1 VPATVT
7 ATFPRRPG
15 ARWRSWGALLGC
27 VAALAAH
34 AQPATTTTTNATL
47 REFYFQTTGIE
58 QGLAENTVSAIL
70 QDQQGYLW
78 VGSDGPLQR
87 YDGYRFVNYAPAAN
101 QNIASPSIAALAQ
114 DTAGRIWVGTTENG
128 LLRLLP
134 GAQSLEKV
142 AIDAA
147 DVHSAYTL
155 LADAKHGLW
164 VGSERG
170 ILLVDP
176 ASGALR
182 QRWNLSSAG
191 VAPFVRGLAMTPD
204 GMLWVAATNGL
215 WRVDPDA
222 MQAERIDAAR
232 IAAASTLLVDS
243 AGRLRVGTADGLYG
257 VDGGGNAQRL
267 WPAQGSFAVNAI
279 AEDPRQRLW
288 LGVSGHGIAI
298 VEPVGDRTRWLRP
311 DPLTPGSLSDNDVT
325 LLMLDRSGLLWLG
338 SHDRGLSRTDPAGT
352 PFRYVADH
360 NANIESPDLNNVAA
374 LAADAR
380 GDVWIGGAGGL
391 KRYRI
396 DENRF
401 ESETRITVLDGDRAG
416 SPQSMPAV
424 NAIAASDTGGFWLAT
439 TLGVGR
445 FDPQK
450 HALAL
455 LAEPVDGAQ
464 RSIADAQPHSLAVG
478 SGRRLWIGMMRGG
491 LARYDIDS
499 GRWTRFRHDGMHD
512 NEGLGSNAVFALH
525 EDRNGRLWVGTSNGL
540 NLVDPAS
547 GVMRLFRHVQDDV
560 HSLSSNAVLSIHE
573 NSNGELWI
581 GTQSG
586 LNRLDALDVQRAHF
600 SHWPQGLD
608 AGAIHSIEDD
618 GLGRLWLGTSR
629 GFASLDTTSNTW
641 QAYAPAQGLQG
652 LNFNSGAS
660 TRLSGG
666 ELAFGGGNGIAM
678 FRPQNVVGSRFVAP
692 VVLTAVQVGANET
705 AAPSDHVRM
714 RTRDGVVRFEFAAL
728 DYAAPERNRF
738 AYQLEGF
745 DERWIEAGSRNEAV
759 YANLESGHYV
769 FRVRGSNRDG
779 FWSPAIARAD
789 LDVIPPWWSSLAAKT
804 AYVLLGFAA
813 VFALL
818 RAQRMRHREVMSHH
832 HDLRDREDRL
842 RLALWGS
849 GDDFW
854 DWDMAGDRI
863 MFTGSRQLFMGADAR
878 TDAKFSHWF
887 RDNLHPDDAAQVER
901 NLDAHTR
908 GDTETYEAEYRL
920 RTRDGNWVW
929 ILARGRIVERDAHG
943 QPLRMCGTTR
953 DITAD
958 RAAAQERRIA
968 HEVLR
973 SMGEAVVVT
982 DLDFRFTT
990 VNPAFTHMTGW
1001 QLAEVRGEPI
1011 SVLDCA
1017 RQPGDV
1023 YRDLREKLAANG
1035 EWRGE
1040 LWQRRKD
1047 GEEFLSWC
1055 EVLEVRDSGGARTHF
1070 VSVITDITDRKRAE
1084 QELRYLANYDA
1095 LTGLPNR
1102 SLLIERIDQGIA
1114 RARRTEKRL
1123 AVLFLDLDRFKH
1135 VNDSM
1140 GHAAGD
1146 SLLRAAGARLRHI
1159 VRGNDSV
1166 ARIGGDEFTVVLED
1180 IDASA
1185 DAEAIAGKILSAF
1198 EEPLELD
1205 NGQEVVISASIGIS
1219 LFPDHGAT
1227 ANDLLKFA
1235 DTAMYQAKEHGRRIW
1250 MIYIE
1255 AMDAAARLRAM
1266 TVAAMRKALE
1276 RDEFQLRYQPKMSLQ
1291 DERITGFEALLRWR
1305 SAEMGDISPGVFIPI
1320 AEETGMIVEIG
1331 DWVIEQA
1338 CHQLARWRDEGLGD
1352 VALSINLSVAQL
1364 MHTDLVRRLSDVLAA
1379 HDIPPSLLELELT
1392 ESMVMA
1398 NAEQSITMLRRL
1410 KAVGVSLAIDDF
1422 GTGYSS
1428 LSYLKRLPIDALK
1441 IDKEFVGDL
1450 TSDPDDEAITA
1461 TVIAMAHSLGL
1472 NVIAEGVEHVEQVN
1486 YLREQDCDEIQGH
1499 WLSEP
1504 LRPEQCPA
1512 FMQAH
1517 AQKLAVRASRVEA
1530 AHR

>member
-1 VPATVT
+1 M
-7 ATFPRRPG
+7 
-15 ARWRSWGALLGC
+15 
-27 VAALAAH
+27 
-34 AQPATTTTTNATL
+34 L

-58 QGLAENTVSAIL
+58 QGLAGNTVGALL
-70 QDQQGYLW
+70 QDHTGYLW
-78 VGSDGPLQR
+78 IASDGLQR
-87 YDGYRFVNYAPAAN
+87 YDGYRFVNYTQPEGENAAPIVAT
-101 QNIASPSIAALAQ
+101 ALAE
-114 DTAGRIWVGTTENG
+114 DASNRLWVGTLGDG
-128 LLRLLP
+128 LLKLAP
-134 GAQSLEKV
+134 GARALEKV
-142 AIDAA
+142 AAIHAA
-147 DVHSAYTL
+147 SVHAL
-155 LADAKHGLW
+155 LVDPARGLW

-176 ASGALR
+176 DTGESRRHWSLPNAGPMRILHRFALTSDGAL
-182 QRWNLSSAG
+182 WI
-191 VAPFVRGLAMTPD
+191 
-204 GMLWVAATNGL
+204 AASDGL
-215 WRVDPDA
+215 WRLDPDA
-222 MQAERIDAAR
+222 PAAQRIDASHILSAG
-232 IAAASTLLVDS
+232 TLFVDT
-243 AGRLRVGTADGLYG
+243 AGRLRIGTPDGLYG
-257 VDGGGNAQRL
+257 IDGQGHAQRV
-267 WPAQGSFAVNAI
+267 WPVEGGFPVTAV
-279 AEDPRQRLW
+279 AEDAQQRLW
-288 LGVSGHGIAI
+288 LGVPGQGIAI
-298 VEPVGDRTRWLRP
+298 LDADVKHARWLRP
-311 DPLTPGSLSDNDVT
+311 DPLTPGSLSDADVT
-325 LLMLDRSGLLWLG
+325 LLMLDRSGLLWAG
-338 SHDRGLSRTDPAGT
+338 THDHGLSRTDPAGT
-352 PFRYVADH
+352 PFRYVADRG
-360 NANIESPDLNNVAA
+360 NADSIDVNGVLA
-374 LAADAR
+374 LAAGAG
-380 GDVWIGGAGGL
+380 GDLWVGEAGGL
-391 KRYRI
+391 KRYLL

-401 ESETRITVLDGDRAG
+401 EYESRVTVLDDGRPRAAQ
-416 SPQSMPAV
+416 PMPAV
-424 NAIAASDTGGFWLAT
+424 TAIEAADA
-439 TLGVGR
+439 GR
-445 FDPQK
+445 FWVATALGIGLFDPSV
-450 HALAL
+450 HTLAL
-455 LAEPVDGAQ
+455 LTEAGAERAPL
-464 RSIADAQPHSLAVG
+464 INAQPHCLVVG
-478 SGRRLWIGMMRGG
+478 SGRRLWIGTLRGG
-491 LARYDIDS
+491 LARYRIDD
-499 GRWTRFRHDGMHD
+499 GQWTQFRHDPAHKD
-512 NEGLGSNAVFALH
+512 DGLGSNTVFAIA
-525 EDRNGRLWVGTSNGL
+525 EDRKGRVWVGTANGL
-540 NLVDPAS
+540 NLVDPES
-547 GVMRLFRHVQDDV
+547 GALRLFRHVPDDV

-573 NSNGELWI
+573 SADGQMWI

-586 LNRLDALDVQRAHF
+586 LNRLETLDAEHARF
-600 SHWPQGLD
+600 SRWPQGGD
-608 AGAIHSIEDD
+608 IVSSIQAIEDD
-618 GLGRLWLGTSR
+618 GLGRLWLGTNR
-629 GFASLDTTSNTW
+629 GLASLDTISNTW
-641 QAYAPAQGLQG
+641 QSYGSAQGVQG
-652 LNFNSGAS
+652 LKFSSGAS
-660 TRLSGG
+660 ARLRNG
-666 ELAFGGGNGIAM
+666 ELAFGGSDGINL
-678 FRPQNVVGSRFVAP
+678 FRPQGVVGSRFAAP
-692 VVLTAVQVGANET
+692 VVLTAVQIGASNAVPARE
-705 AAPSDHVRM
+705 DDGHVRM
-714 RTRDGVVRFEFAAL
+714 RARDGVVRFEFAAL
-728 DYAAPERNRF
+728 DYAVPERNRF

-745 DERWIEAGSRNEAV
+745 DERWIEAGSRHEAV
-759 YANLESGHYV
+759 YTNLASGSYV

-779 FWSPAIARAD
+779 FWSPVIARAD
-789 LDVIPPWWSSLAAKT
+789 LEVIPPWWGSLAAKT
-804 AYVLLGFAA
+804 AWLLLGLAA

-818 RAQRMRHREVMSHH
+818 HAQRMRHRETLLHH
-832 HDLRDREDRL
+832 RDLRDREDRL

-854 DWDMAGDRI
+854 DWDLISDRFV
-863 MFTGSRQLFMGADAR
+863 MTGSRELFTNDGTN
-878 TDAKFSHWF
+878 TDSPFRHWF
-887 RDNLHPDDAAQVER
+887 REHVHPDDLAYVEQH
-901 NLDAHTR
+901 LDAHSR
-908 GDTETYEAEYRL
+908 GDVETYEAEYRL
-920 RTRDGNWVW
+920 RTRDGDWVW

-953 DITAD
+953 NVTAE

-973 SMGEAVVVT
+973 SMGEAVAVT

-990 VNPAFTHMTGW
+990 INPAFTRMTGW
-1001 QLAEVRGEPI
+1001 TQDEIRGRPA
-1011 SVLDCA
+1011 SLLDCA
-1017 RQPGDV
+1017 RQSGDA
-1023 YRDLREKLAANG
+1023 YRDLREKLIASG
-1035 EWRGE
+1035 QWRGE

-1055 EVLEVRDSGGARTHF
+1055 EVLEVCDTGGARTHF
-1070 VSVITDITDRKRAE
+1070 VAVITDITDRKRAE

-1102 SLLIERIDQGIA
+1102 SLLVERIDQGIE
-1114 RARRTEKRL
+1114 RAQRNEGRL

-1166 ARIGGDEFTVVLED
+1166 ARIGGDEFTLVVED
-1180 IDASA
+1180 IEHGG
-1185 DAEAIAGKILSAF
+1185 DAEVVAGKILAAF

-1219 LFPDHGAT
+1219 LYPDHAD
-1227 ANDLLKFA
+1227 AAKDLLKFA
-1235 DTAMYQAKEHGRRIW
+1235 DTAMYQAKEHGRRTW
-1250 MIYIE
+1250 MVYIE

-1276 RDEFQLRYQPKMSLQ
+1276 RDEFQLRYQPKMSLH

-1338 CHQLARWRDEGLGD
+1338 CRQLARWRDEGLVD

-1364 MHTDLVRRLSDVLAA
+1364 MHADLVRRLSDVLAA

-1410 KAVGVSLAIDDF
+1410 KAIGVSLAIDDF

-1504 LRPEQCPA
+1504 LKPEQCPA

-1517 AQKLAVRASRVEA
+1517 AQPPAARAGGVET

>member
-1 VPATVT
+1 M
-7 ATFPRRPG
+7 
-15 ARWRSWGALLGC
+15 
-27 VAALAAH
+27 
-34 AQPATTTTTNATL
+34 
-47 REFYFQTTGIE
+47 REFYFQTTSIE
-58 QGLAENTVSAIL
+58 QGLTENTVSAVL
-70 QDQQGYLW
+70 QDREGYLW

-87 YDGYRFVNYAPAAN
+87 YDGYRFVNYAPAAD
-101 QNIASPSIAALAQ
+101 QNIGSIAIAALAE
-114 DTAGRIWVGTTENG
+114 DKAGRIWVGTTDSG
-128 LLRLLP
+128 LLRRAP

-142 AIDAA
+142 AVDSTDMRGARA
-147 DVHSAYTL
+147 L
-155 LADAKHGLW
+155 LADAAHGLW

-170 ILLVDP
+170 VSLIDPDTGQLLRNWSL
-176 ASGALR
+176 AQSG
-182 QRWNLSSAG
+182 N
-191 VAPFVRGLAMTPD
+191 APFVRTLATTPD
-204 GMLWVAATNGL
+204 GALWIAATNGL
-215 WRVDPDA
+215 WRIDPDA
-222 MQAERIDAAR
+222 EQAQRVDVGHIPAANTLVVDA
-232 IAAASTLLVDS
+232 

-257 VDGGGNAQRL
+257 VDGKGNAQRI
-267 WPAQGSFAVNAI
+267 WPAQGGFAVNAI

-288 LGVSGHGIAI
+288 LGVSGHGVAI
-298 VEPVGDRTRWLRP
+298 VEQSGDRTRWLRA
-311 DPLTPGSLSDNDVT
+311 DPLTPGSLPDNDVT

-338 SHDRGLSRTDPAGT
+338 THDRGLVRTDPAGT

-360 NANIESPDLNNVAA
+360 GANVESPDLNNVLA

-380 GDVWIGGAGGL
+380 GDLWIGSAGGL
-391 KRYRI
+391 KRYRA

-401 ESETRITVLDGDRAG
+401 EAETRIDLIDSTHRET
-416 SPQSMPAV
+416 PQSMPAV
-424 NAIAASDTGGFWLAT
+424 TAITAADTGYWLAT
-439 TLGVGR
+439 PLGIGQ
-445 FDPQK
+445 FDPRK
-450 HALAL
+450 HTLAL
-455 LAEPVDGAQ
+455 LAEPADAMP
-464 RSIADAQPHSLAVG
+464 SLTDAQPRCLAVG
-478 SGRRLWIGMMRGG
+478 SGRRLWVGTMRGG

-499 GRWTRFRHDGMHD
+499 GQWTRFRHDAAHED
-512 NEGLGSNAVFALH
+512 EGLASNAVFAIH
-525 EDRNGRLWVGTSNGL
+525 EDRKGRLWVGTAKGL
-540 NLVDPAS
+540 NLVDPDS
-547 GVMRLFRHVQDDV
+547 GVIRLFRHAPEDV
-560 HSLSSNAVLSIHE
+560 HSLSSNIVLSIHE
-573 NSNGELWI
+573 SSNGELWV
-581 GTQSG
+581 GTPSG

-600 SHWPQGLD
+600 SHWPQD
-608 AGAIHSIEDD
+608 VDVGAIHSIEDD

-629 GFASLDTTSNTW
+629 GFASLDTTSNIWRT
-641 QAYAPAQGLQG
+641 YAPTEGLQG
-652 LNFNSGAS
+652 LNFNAGAS
-660 TRLSGG
+660 TRLHGG
-666 ELAFGGGNGIAM
+666 ELAFGGGNGFIQ

-692 VVLTAVQVGANET
+692 VVLTAVQVGSSAANAT
-705 AAPSDHVRM
+705 GDAVRM
-714 RTRDGVVRFEFAAL
+714 QTRDGVVRFEFAAL

-745 DERWIEAGSRNEAV
+745 DDRWIEAGSRHEAV
-759 YANLESGHYV
+759 YTNLPPGGYV
-769 FRVRGSNRDG
+769 FRVRGSNHDG

-804 AYVLLGFAA
+804 AYFLVGMAA
-813 VFALL
+813 VFLLL
-818 RAQRMRHREVMSHH
+818 RAQRMRHRESLSHH
-832 HDLRDREDRL
+832 RDLRDREDRL

-854 DWDMAGDRI
+854 DWDMASDRI
-863 MFTGSRQLFMGADAR
+863 LLTGSSQLFMGAQAR

-887 RDNLHPDDAAQVER
+887 RNNLHPDDAAHVER
-901 NLDAHTR
+901 SLDAHTR

-920 RTRDGNWVW
+920 RTHDGGWAW
-929 ILARGRIVERDAHG
+929 ILARGRIVERDAQG

-953 DITAD
+953 DITAE

-968 HEVLR
+968 HEILS

-990 VNPAFTHMTGW
+990 INPAFTRMTGW
-1001 QLAEVRGEPI
+1001 QPDEIRGRPI
-1011 SVLDCA
+1011 SLLDCA
-1017 RQPGDV
+1017 RQPGEV
-1023 YRDLREKLAANG
+1023 YRELREKLVSNG
-1035 EWRGE
+1035 QWRGE
-1040 LWQRRKD
+1040 LWQRRKN
-1047 GEEFLSWC
+1047 GEEFLSWS
-1055 EVLEVRDSGGARTHF
+1055 EVLEVCDSSGVRTHF

-1114 RARRTEKRL
+1114 RAQRGDGRL

-1185 DAEAIAGKILSAF
+1185 DAEAVACKILSAF

-1205 NGQEVVISASIGIS
+1205 NGQEVVISPSIGIS
-1219 LFPDHGAT
+1219 LYPDHGQA

-1235 DTAMYQAKEHGRRIW
+1235 DTAMYQAKEHGRRTW

-1305 SAEMGDISPGVFIPI
+1305 SSEMGDISPGVFIPI

-1338 CHQLARWRDEGLGD
+1338 CRQLARWRDEGLVD

-1364 MHTDLVRRLSDVLAA
+1364 MHADLVRRLSDVLAA

-1504 LRPEQCPA
+1504 LRPEHCPA
-1512 FMQAH
+1512 FMRDH
-1517 AQKLAVRASRVEA
+1517 AQRLAARADGIET